1 MTQKTFSAQVDDW
14 VRATKERVEVV
25 FHEAAQ
31 DIAEEIVAKTP
42 VDTGYLRHSF
52 AASGEQMPMIRAEA
66 RPAEGAKYSFDA
78 GPINLV
84 IMNVPLGKTIF
95 LGFSASYSTFVEF
108 GAQGRPARAMVR
120 LSAQNWEWIVAEAVS
135 RAKAAVR
142 ANERRDQSL

>member
-1 MTQKTFSAQVDDW
+1 MTKKTFAAQIDDW
-14 VRATKERVEVV
+14 VRSTKERVEAV

-31 DIAEEIVAKTP
+31 DIADEIVAKTP
-42 VDTGYLRHSF
+42 VDTGFLRHSF
-52 AASGEQMPMIRAEA
+52 IASGEQMPMIRAEA
-66 RPAEGAKYSFDA
+66 KPAEGAKYPFDA
-78 GPINLV
+78 GPINLT

-95 LGFSASYSTFVEF
+95 LGFSASYATFVEF

-142 ANERRDQSL
+142 SQESR